1 MVFLSLVREASP
13 ISGLPYPFSS
23 DLMSSR
29 FLSERRV
36 PGPIY
41 SLIIGLREGLW
52 SRFVKCMALTFEYGM
67 SP

>member
-1 MVFLSLVREASP
+1 MVFLSVVREASP

-29 FLSERRV
+29 LLSERRV

-41 SLIIGLREGLW
+41 SLIIGLCEGLW
-52 SRFVKCMALTFEYGM
+52 
-67 SP
+67 